1 MKGNTE
7 LISRINQL
15 MEQNADNANSFASKV
30 GIDPGN
36 FRKKLKGEYGVTKK
50 DIYKICNTFGVSK
63 EWLEEGK
70 GDIYINGNVNIG
82 SNKTMRD
89 MKLDSDTAYHALKR
103 LFDAPHSE
111 RKELDNLCDIIFGN
125 NPYELENKL
134 LKEQVADLRKQVD
147 FLQGLVQNK
156 RG

>member
-1 MKGNTE
+1 MKQEGIIT
-7 LISRINQL
+7 RINSL
-15 MEQNADNANSFASKV
+15 MEREADNPNSFSKKI
-30 GIDPGN
+30 GIDPSG
-36 FRKKLKGEYGVTKK
+36 FRKKMKGETPIMPK
-50 DIYKICNTFGVSK
+50 DIKKICEAFGVSK

-82 SNKTMRD
+82 SNDTMRD
-89 MKLDSDTAYHALKR
+89 IKLEGDTAYKALEMALKAPRTESLDR
-103 LFDAPHSE
+103 LF
-111 RKELDNLCDIIFGN
+111 ELIAGK

>member
-50 DIYKICNTFGVSK
+50 DIYKICNALGVSK

-82 SNKTMRD
+82 SNKTMHD
-89 MKLDSDTAYHALKR
+89 INLDSDTTYKALEMALKAPRSESLDR
-103 LFDAPHSE
+103 LF
-111 RKELDNLCDIIFGN
+111 ELIAGK

>member
-1 MKGNTE
+1 
-7 LISRINQL
+7 
-15 MEQNADNANSFASKV
+15 MEKEADNPNSFSKKI
-30 GIDPGN
+30 GIDPSG
-36 FRKKLKGEYGVTKK
+36 FRKKMKGETPIMPK
-50 DIYKICNTFGVSK
+50 DIKKICEALGVSK

-89 MKLDSDTAYHALKR
+89 INLDSDTTYKALEMALKAPRSESLDR
-103 LFDAPHSE
+103 LF
-111 RKELDNLCDIIFGN
+111 ELIAGK

-147 FLQGLVQNK
+147 FLQGLVQSK

>member
-50 DIYKICNTFGVSK
+50 DIYKICNTLGVSK

-82 SNKTMRD
+82 SNDTMRD
-89 MKLDSDTAYHALKR
+89 IKLEGDTAYKALEMALKAPRTESLDR
-103 LFDAPHSE
+103 LF
-111 RKELDNLCDIIFGN
+111 ELIAGK

-134 LKEQVADLRKQVD
+134 LKEQIADLRKQVD
-147 FLQGLVQNK
+147 FLQSLVQNK

>member
-1 MKGNTE
+1 MKQEGIIT
-7 LISRINQL
+7 RINSL
-15 MEQNADNANSFASKV
+15 MEKEADNPNSFSKKI
-30 GIDPGN
+30 GIDPSG
-36 FRKKLKGEYGVTKK
+36 FRKKMKGETPIMPK
-50 DIYKICNTFGVSK
+50 DIKKICEALGVSK

-82 SNKTMRD
+82 SNDTMRD
-89 MKLDSDTAYHALKR
+89 IKLEGDTAYKALEMALKAPRTESLDR
-103 LFDAPHSE
+103 LF
-111 RKELDNLCDIIFGN
+111 ELIAGK

>member
-1 MKGNTE
+1 
-7 LISRINQL
+7 

-50 DIYKICNTFGVSK
+50 DIYKICNTLGVSK

-70 GDIYINGNVNIG
+70 GDIYIG

-89 MKLDSDTAYHALKR
+89 INLDSDTTYKALEMALKAPRSESLDR
-103 LFDAPHSE
+103 LF
-111 RKELDNLCDIIFGN
+111 ELIAVK

-147 FLQGLVQNK
+147 FLQSLVQSK

>member
-50 DIYKICNTFGVSK
+50 DIYKICNTLGVSK
-63 EWLEEGK
+63 EWLAEGK

-82 SNKTMRD
+82 SNETMRD
-89 MKLDSDTAYHALKR
+89 IKLEGDTAYKALEMALKAPRTESLDR
-103 LFDAPHSE
+103 LF
-111 RKELDNLCDIIFGN
+111 ELIAGK

>member
-1 MKGNTE
+1 
-7 LISRINQL
+7 
-15 MEQNADNANSFASKV
+15 
-30 GIDPGN
+30 
-36 FRKKLKGEYGVTKK
+36 
-50 DIYKICNTFGVSK
+50 
-63 EWLEEGK
+63 
-70 GDIYINGNVNIG
+70 
-82 SNKTMRD
+82 MRD

>member
-50 DIYKICNTFGVSK
+50 DIYKICNTLGVSK
-63 EWLEEGK
+63 EWLAEGK

-82 SNKTMRD
+82 SNETMRD
-89 MKLDSDTAYHALKR
+89 IKLEGDTAYKALEMALKAPRTESLDR
-103 LFDAPHSE
+103 LFEFIAG
-111 RKELDNLCDIIFGN
+111 K

>member
-50 DIYKICNTFGVSK
+50 DIYKICNALGVSK

-89 MKLDSDTAYHALKR
+89 INLDSDTAYKALEMALKAPRSESLDR
-103 LFDAPHSE
+103 LF
-111 RKELDNLCDIIFGN
+111 ELIAGK

>member
-50 DIYKICNTFGVSK
+50 DIYKICNALGVSK

-82 SNKTMRD
+82 SNDTMRD
-89 MKLDSDTAYHALKR
+89 IKFEGDTAYKALEMALKAPRTESLDR
-103 LFDAPHSE
+103 LF
-111 RKELDNLCDIIFGN
+111 ELIAGK

>member
-50 DIYKICNTFGVSK
+50 DIYKICNTLGVSK

-70 GDIYINGNVNIG
+70 GDIYIG

-89 MKLDSDTAYHALKR
+89 INLDSDTTYKALEMALKAPRSESLDR
-103 LFDAPHSE
+103 LF
-111 RKELDNLCDIIFGN
+111 ELIAVK

-147 FLQGLVQNK
+147 FLQSLVQSK

>member
-50 DIYKICNTFGVSK
+50 DIYKICNALGVSK

-82 SNKTMRD
+82 SNKTMHDINLDRD
-89 MKLDSDTAYHALKR
+89 TTYKALEMALKAPRSESLDR
-103 LFDAPHSE
+103 LF
-111 RKELDNLCDIIFGN
+111 ELIAGK

-147 FLQGLVQNK
+147 FLQGLVQSK

>member
-50 DIYKICNTFGVSK
+50 DIYKICNTLGVSK

-82 SNKTMRD
+82 SNDTMSD
-89 MKLDSDTAYHALKR
+89 IKLEGDTAYKALEMALKAPRTESLDR
-103 LFDAPHSE
+103 LF
-111 RKELDNLCDIIFGN
+111 ELIAGK

>member
-36 FRKKLKGEYGVTKK
+36 LRKKLKGEYGVTKK
-50 DIYKICNTFGVSK
+50 DIYKICNTLGVSK

-89 MKLDSDTAYHALKR
+89 MKLDSDTAYNALKR
-103 LFDAPHSE
+103 LFEAPHSE

>member
-50 DIYKICNTFGVSK
+50 DIYKICNTLGVSK

-70 GDIYINGNVNIG
+70 GDIYINDNVNIG
-82 SNKTMRD
+82 SNDTMRD
-89 MKLDSDTAYHALKR
+89 IKLEGDTAYKALEMALKAPRTESLDR
-103 LFDAPHSE
+103 LF
-111 RKELDNLCDIIFGN
+111 ELIAGK
-125 NPYELENKL
+125 NPYEFENKL

>member
-1 MKGNTE
+1 MKQEGIIT
-7 LISRINQL
+7 RINSL
-15 MEQNADNANSFASKV
+15 MEKEADNPNSFSKKI
-30 GIDPGN
+30 GIDPSG
-36 FRKKLKGEYGVTKK
+36 FRKKMKGETPIMPK
-50 DIYKICNTFGVSK
+50 DIKKICEAFGVSK

-82 SNKTMRD
+82 SNDTMRD
-89 MKLDSDTAYHALKR
+89 IKFEGDTAYKALEMALKAPRTESLDR
-103 LFDAPHSE
+103 LF
-111 RKELDNLCDIIFGN
+111 ELIAGK

>member
-50 DIYKICNTFGVSK
+50 DVYKICNTLGVSK

-82 SNKTMRD
+82 SNDTMRGI
-89 MKLDSDTAYHALKR
+89 KFEGDTAYKALEMALKAPRTESLDR
-103 LFDAPHSE
+103 LF
-111 RKELDNLCDIIFGN
+111 ELIAGK

>member
-1 MKGNTE
+1 MKGNAE

-15 MEQNADNANSFASKV
+15 MEQNADNANSFALKV

-63 EWLEEGK
+63 EWLEGGK

-82 SNKTMRD
+82 SNDTMRD
-89 MKLDSDTAYHALKR
+89 IKLEGDTAYKALEMALKAPRTESLDR
-103 LFDAPHSE
+103 LF
-111 RKELDNLCDIIFGN
+111 ELIAGK

>member
-1 MKGNTE
+1 MKQEGIIT
-7 LISRINQL
+7 RINSL
-15 MEQNADNANSFASKV
+15 MEKEADNPNSFSKKI
-30 GIDPGN
+30 GIDPSG
-36 FRKKLKGEYGVTKK
+36 FRKKMKGETPIMPK
-50 DIYKICNTFGVSK
+50 DIKKICEAFGVSK

-82 SNKTMRD
+82 SNDTMRD
-89 MKLDSDTAYHALKR
+89 IKFEGDTAYKALEMALKAPRTESLDR
-103 LFDAPHSE
+103 LF
-111 RKELDNLCDIIFGN
+111 ELIAGK

-147 FLQGLVQNK
+147 FLQDLVQNK

>member
-1 MKGNTE
+1 MKGETP
-7 LISRINQL
+7 I
-15 MEQNADNANSFASKV
+15 M
-30 GIDPGN
+30 P
-36 FRKKLKGEYGVTKK
+36 K
-50 DIYKICNTFGVSK
+50 DIKKICDALGVSK

-89 MKLDSDTAYHALKR
+89 INLDSDTTYKALEMALKAPRSESLDR
-103 LFDAPHSE
+103 LF
-111 RKELDNLCDIIFGN
+111 ELIAGK

>member
-50 DIYKICNTFGVSK
+50 DIYKICNTLGVSK

-82 SNKTMRD
+82 SNDTMRD
-89 MKLDSDTAYHALKR
+89 IKLEGDTAYKALEMALKAPRTENLDR
-103 LFDAPHSE
+103 LF
-111 RKELDNLCDIIFGN
+111 ELIAGK

>member
-82 SNKTMRD
+82 SNDTMRD
-89 MKLDSDTAYHALKR
+89 IKLEGDTAYKALEMALKAPRTESLDR
-103 LFDAPHSE
+103 LF
-111 RKELDNLCDIIFGN
+111 ELIAGK

>member
-1 MKGNTE
+1 M
-7 LISRINQL
+7 RINSL
-15 MEQNADNANSFASKV
+15 MEKEADNPNSFSKKI
-30 GIDPGN
+30 GIDPSG
-36 FRKKLKGEYGVTKK
+36 FRKKMKGETPIMPK
-50 DIYKICNTFGVSK
+50 DIKKICEAFGVSK

-82 SNKTMRD
+82 SNDTMRD
-89 MKLDSDTAYHALKR
+89 IKLEGDTAYKALEMALKAPRTESLDR
-103 LFDAPHSE
+103 LF
-111 RKELDNLCDIIFGN
+111 ELIAGK

>member
-1 MKGNTE
+1 MKRNTE

-50 DIYKICNTFGVSK
+50 DIYKICNALGVSK

-82 SNKTMRD
+82 SNDTMRD
-89 MKLDSDTAYHALKR
+89 IKFEGDTAYKALEMALKAPRTESLDR
-103 LFDAPHSE
+103 LF
-111 RKELDNLCDIIFGN
+111 ELIAGK

>member
-50 DIYKICNTFGVSK
+50 DIYKICNALGVSK

-89 MKLDSDTAYHALKR
+89 INLDSDTAYKALEMALKAPRSESLDR
-103 LFDAPHSE
+103 LF
-111 RKELDNLCDIIFGN
+111 ELIAGK

-147 FLQGLVQNK
+147 FLQGLVQGK

>member
-50 DIYKICNTFGVSK
+50 DIYKICNALGVSK

-82 SNKTMRD
+82 SNDTMRD
-89 MKLDSDTAYHALKR
+89 IKLEGDTAYKALEMALKAPRTESLDR
-103 LFDAPHSE
+103 LF
-111 RKELDNLCDIIFGN
+111 ELIAGK

-134 LKEQVADLRKQVD
+134 LKEQIADLRKQVD
-147 FLQGLVQNK
+147 FLQSLVQNK

>member
-36 FRKKLKGEYGVTKK
+36 LRKKLKGEYGVTKK
-50 DIYKICNTFGVSK
+50 DIYKICNTLGVSK

-82 SNKTMRD
+82 SNKTMHDINLDRD
-89 MKLDSDTAYHALKR
+89 TTYKALEMALKAPRSESLDR
-103 LFDAPHSE
+103 LF
-111 RKELDNLCDIIFGN
+111 ELIAGK

-147 FLQGLVQNK
+147 FLQGLVQSK

>member
-36 FRKKLKGEYGVTKK
+36 LRKKLKGEYGVTKK
-50 DIYKICNTFGVSK
+50 DIYKICNTLGVSK

-70 GDIYINGNVNIG
+70 GDIYINSNVNIG
-82 SNKTMRD
+82 SNDTMRD
-89 MKLDSDTAYHALKR
+89 IKLEGDTAYKALEMALKAPRTESLDR
-103 LFDAPHSE
+103 LF
-111 RKELDNLCDIIFGN
+111 ELIAGK

-147 FLQGLVQNK
+147 FLQGLVQSK

>member
-1 MKGNTE
+1 
-7 LISRINQL
+7 

-50 DIYKICNTFGVSK
+50 DIYKICNTLGVSK

-82 SNKTMRD
+82 SNDTMRD
-89 MKLDSDTAYHALKR
+89 IKLEGDTAYKALEMALKAPRTESLDR
-103 LFDAPHSE
+103 LF
-111 RKELDNLCDIIFGN
+111 ELIAGK

-156 RG
+156 RC

>member
-50 DIYKICNTFGVSK
+50 DIYKICNTLGVSK

-82 SNKTMRD
+82 SNDTMRD
-89 MKLDSDTAYHALKR
+89 IKLEGDTAYKALEMALKAPRTESLDR
-103 LFDAPHSE
+103 LF
-111 RKELDNLCDIIFGN
+111 ELIAGK

-147 FLQGLVQNK
+147 FLQGLVQSK

>member
-7 LISRINQL
+7 LISRINQF

-30 GIDPGN
+30 GIDSGN

-50 DIYKICNTFGVSK
+50 DIYKICNTLGVSK

>member
-1 MKGNTE
+1 MKGNIE

-50 DIYKICNTFGVSK
+50 DIYKICNILGVSK

-70 GDIYINGNVNIG
+70 GDIYVG

-89 MKLDSDTAYHALKR
+89 INLDSDTTYKALEMALKAPRSESLDR
-103 LFDAPHSE
+103 LF
-111 RKELDNLCDIIFGN
+111 ELIAVK

-147 FLQGLVQNK
+147 FLQSLVQSK

>member
-50 DIYKICNTFGVSK
+50 DIYKICNTLGVSK

-82 SNKTMRD
+82 SNETMRD
-89 MKLDSDTAYHALKR
+89 IKLEGDTAYKALEMALKAPRTESLDR
-103 LFDAPHSE
+103 LFEFIAG
-111 RKELDNLCDIIFGN
+111 K